1 MIVDAGVRDETGTLG
16 AAVLVGPACKEERFS
31 DWDVPGGS
39 LSLNSFLINDG
50 FEEYL
55 QFDGQHNTGLLVG
68 FVNDLWFSFLF
79 VLASYVWQH
88 CEELVPHVWCH

>member
-39 LSLNSFLINDG
+39 LSLNSFLTNDG

-68 FVNDLWFSFLF
+68 FVDDLRFSFMF
-79 VLASYVWQH
+79 VLAS
-88 CEELVPHVWCH
+88 HVVTHIAAL